1 LCQWRRRNVA
11 AARPPRARGDGGI
24 GEARRKRPSD
34 DYSDG
39 PRAGCATIAIT
50 RRGILATE
58 RVPRSASLFSD
69 DRHANLANTVV
80 TLTFELFDSD
90 GVLLES
96 TSEPITYL
104 HGGHSGMLPKL
115 EEALN
120 LKKAGDAISVDVEPR
135 TVRRLRSGARQARGR
150 RQASEGHRGRH
161 AIRSAH
167 ERRRRARQ
175 RHGVHGDRHRRRQGV
190 LDGNHPW
197 AGKRLRFDC
206 HVLEVRSA
214 TAEEVEHGHV
224 HGPARTTH

>member
-1 LCQWRRRNVA
+1 MQ
-11 AARPPRARGDGGI
+11 I
-24 GEARRKRPSD
+24 
-34 DYSDG
+34 
-39 PRAGCATIAIT
+39 
-50 RRGILATE
+50 
-58 RVPRSASLFSD
+58 
-69 DRHANLANTVV
+69 LANTVV

-120 LKKAGDAISVDVEPR
+120 LKKAGDAISVDVEPEDGFGDYDPELVKLEDVDKLPKDIEVGMQFEANTSADDEHGSG
-135 TVRRLRSGARQARGR
+135 TVFTVTDIADGK
-150 RQASEGHRGRH
+150 
-161 AIRSAH
+161 
-167 ERRRRARQ
+167 
-175 RHGVHGDRHRRRQGV
+175 VV

-214 TAEEVEHGHV
+214 SAEEVEHGHV
-224 HGPARTTH
+224 HGPGAHHHH